1 MTPFASAK
9 ALTETVGALPD
20 NLVARVSPDL
30 PLRAN
35 LSARENIALIPLYQK
50 YYNATES
57 SRQAQS
63 LLDSLGFSALGDKR
77 DPDMSPTERFVA
89 KLARALIL
97 NRSRLVIEQP
107 GAMLYDI
114 PYPTFLRQLA
124 SRVTA
129 GSSKWEVFDYVW
141 NRPLYSDIATSHVQE
156 PAP

>member
-1 MTPFASAK
+1 
-9 ALTETVGALPD
+9 
-20 NLVARVSPDL
+20 
-30 PLRAN
+30 LRAN

-50 YYNATES
+50 YYNAAES

-77 DPDMSPTERFVA
+77 DPDMSGAERFVA

-114 PYPTFLRQLA
+114 PYPAFLRLLA
-124 SRVTA
+124 SRTTA
-129 GSSKWEVFDYVW
+129 SPPEWEVFDYTW
-141 NRPLYSDIATSHVQE
+141 NRPLYSEHSD
-156 PAP
+156 

>member
-1 MTPFASAK
+1 M
-9 ALTETVGALPD
+9 PD

-50 YYNATES
+50 HYNATES

-63 LLDSLGFSALGDKR
+63 LLDSLGFSTLGDKR

-114 PYPTFLRQLA
+114 PYPIFLRQLA
-124 SRVTA
+124 SRMTT

-141 NRPLYSDIATSHVQE
+141 NRPLYSD
-156 PAP
+156 

>member
-1 MTPFASAK
+1 
-9 ALTETVGALPD
+9 
-20 NLVARVSPDL
+20 VARVSPDL

-50 YYNATES
+50 YYNAAES

-77 DPDMSPTERFVA
+77 DPDMSPTERFVT

-107 GAMLYDI
+107 AAMLYDI
-114 PYPTFLRQLA
+114 PYPVFLRQLA
-124 SRVTA
+124 SRMTA
-129 GSSKWEVFDYVW
+129 VSSEWEVFDYAW
-141 NRPLYSDIATSHVQE
+141 NRPLYSD
-156 PAP
+156 